1 MLVQLPRGN
10 AGQPK
15 ASNPEECS
23 AFEAALRRDLATA
36 PVISYDS
43 MLGGVTKRVLDF
55 TLTLLSAPIWG
66 PVLLGAAAWSKIRH
80 SAPVFITDERIGY
93 GGGSFRCYRLRIDPP
108 TAVIQH
114 LRPPTEEPPPA
125 NDWGDMAQRAETSRA
140 KWRRLFERL
149 PQLVNVL
156 RGEMSLVGPSPLA
169 SVDLEPLKTA
179 KRYYLSARPGVVGI
193 NSIADADEED
203 PGHYKLYAR
212 SWSVSVDMLILW
224 DALRSLRDRGELWK
238 PSFKLKRQRAEG
250 EAPARR
256 RTSAGA
262 G

>member
-1 MLVQLPRGN
+1 MLVQLPRGP

-15 ASNPEECS
+15 ASNPEDCS
-23 AFEAALRRDLATA
+23 DFEAALRRDLATA
-36 PVISYDS
+36 PVVSYDS
-43 MLGGVTKRVLDF
+43 VLGGWSKRCLDLG
-55 TLTLLSAPIWG
+55 LTLVSAPLWG
-66 PVLLGAAAWSKIRH
+66 PTLLIAAAWSKIRH
-80 SAPVFITDERIGY
+80 SAPVFVSDVRIGY
-93 GGGSFRCYRLRIDPP
+93 GGAAFRCYHLRVEPP

-114 LRPPTEEPPPA
+114 LRPPVEEPVPA
-125 NDWGDMAQRAETSRA
+125 NDWGDIAQRAETSRA

-149 PQLVNVL
+149 PQLLNVL

-169 SVDLEPLKTA
+169 ADDLEPLKTA

-212 SWSVSVDMLILW
+212 SWSLSADLLILW
-224 DALRSLRDRGELWK
+224 DAVRSLRNRGELWK
-238 PSFKLKRQRAEG
+238 PNFKMKKRAPG

-256 RTSAGA
+256 RSSVAG
-262 G
+262 